1 VVRGWLLVSATPGP
15 TKTCCPMV
23 RTDEY
28 RPQVCWEIWQEKK
41 HALLF
46 DVLISEPQVS
56 IGKLLMR

>member
-1 VVRGWLLVSATPGP
+1 
-15 TKTCCPMV
+15 MV